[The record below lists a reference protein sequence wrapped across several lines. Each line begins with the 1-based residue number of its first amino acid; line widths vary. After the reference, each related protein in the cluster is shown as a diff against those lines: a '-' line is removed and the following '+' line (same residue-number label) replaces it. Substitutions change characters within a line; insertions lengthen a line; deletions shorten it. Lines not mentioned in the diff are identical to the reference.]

1 MSSDPLALRTQ
12 DRGIIVG
19 TSGSGKSTLANH
31 VLTTF
36 RRDYPDGRILILDTK
51 PRWRA
56 DRLADGTS
64 AKKLYKK
71 MGPGDFIP
79 GAVAMSRGNEWGLA
93 WDRDNNPTQTVIL
106 QCIDG
111 SHAANVMFQTECAK
125 RYFSEL
131 DIRRPSLIYY
141 DEGHDFFTQSGS
153 SYNADIIQRGYRA
166 GRERGLTSL
175 IGFQRPIGF
184 NLQCLTETNYCAL
197 FYIKYRKDMRR
208 LHEMGWPENVP
219 PPDETDFENHVF
231 KLWRERVR
239 NVSSYRIKLNTRK
252 VAA

>member
-1 MSSDPLALRTQ
+1 M
-12 DRGIIVG
+12 
-19 TSGSGKSTLANH
+19 
-31 VLTTF
+31 
-36 RRDYPDGRILILDTK
+36 DYPGGRILIPDTK
-51 PRWRA
+51 PRWRGE
-56 DRLADGTS
+56 RLADGTS

-79 GAVAMSRGNEWGLA
+79 GAVTISRPEDWSLA
-93 WDRDNNPTQTVIL
+93 WDKDNNPTQTVIL
-106 QCIDG
+106 QRIDG
-111 SHAANVMFQTECAK
+111 GHAANVAFQTECVR
-125 RYFSEL
+125 RYFNEL
-131 DIRRPSLIYY
+131 DIRVPSLVYY

-153 SYNADIIQRGYRA
+153 AYNSDIIQRGYRA

-208 LHEMGWPENVP
+208 LHEMGWPETVP
-219 PPDETDFENHVF
+219 PPSEAEADQHIF
-231 KLWRERVR
+231 KLWRERVKD
-239 NVSSYRIKLNTRK
+239 VPSYRLKLNARK